1 MLRQEGGQVTVF
13 LALTFFIL
21 LGAALCVLEGMYSY
35 MESSLAEDAVK
46 GAGNY
51 VLANYDRNLFERY
64 HLFFLDPRERERMET
79 DGKEYLAKYLDK
91 KSFFRFSCR
100 RLDITDEKTAVDEDG
115 LYLKHQIREWMKYRE
130 VAKAGESLKELLE
143 SARDARTAN
152 SLAKSDMGEAESAIR
167 ESENDNGQSGQN
179 GGEPDAGGQS
189 GSAADGA
196 GGQNDGT
203 AAGQSGNENNGSASD
218 HDKEQTGGK
227 TGIQWK
233 DLKELLTNITRSG
246 ILVYVTDDVGE
257 VSTLSVDTENLPS
270 VQRVSEKEAADFFS
284 GALSFLKVDE
294 WKKLLGEIRT
304 EEGGSR
310 VLADE
315 VYLLEY
321 IEDNFASYVD
331 ENDKVERALKYETE
345 YLIAGKASDMDNLK
359 AVADRILCLRFL
371 SNYMYLSQNSQW
383 KAASGSAAAA
393 LTGILGFPQAKK
405 AVQVL
410 LTAAVSFGES
420 MLDVHALFT
429 GEEVPVMKDASTWNL
444 TLENAVSLL
453 KNRGPV
459 KKGNVNADYEDY
471 LKLFLLSRMERS
483 AALFRMMDI
492 MQLNVALEEP
502 GFLMEKALFAFRW
515 EAEFSCGGWFTV
527 FPGTGQSGTGGFTVE
542 LDRMNSY

>member
-1 MLRQEGGQVTVF
+1 M
-13 LALTFFIL
+13 
-21 LGAALCVLEGMYSY
+21 
-35 MESSLAEDAVK
+35 
-46 GAGNY
+46 
-51 VLANYDRNLFERY
+51 
-64 HLFFLDPRERERMET
+64 
-79 DGKEYLAKYLDK
+79 
-91 KSFFRFSCR
+91 
-100 RLDITDEKTAVDEDG
+100 
-115 LYLKHQIREWMKYRE
+115 
-130 VAKAGESLKELLE
+130 
-143 SARDARTAN
+143 
-152 SLAKSDMGEAESAIR
+152 
-167 ESENDNGQSGQN
+167 
-179 GGEPDAGGQS
+179 
-189 GSAADGA
+189 
-196 GGQNDGT
+196 
-203 AAGQSGNENNGSASD
+203 
-218 HDKEQTGGK
+218 
-227 TGIQWK
+227 
-233 DLKELLTNITRSG
+233 
-246 ILVYVTDDVGE
+246 YVTDDVGE

-270 VQRVSEKEAADFFS
+270 VNGYRERS
-284 GALSFLKVDE
+284 GGFLFRSAVFLKVDE

-492 MQLNVALEEP
+492 MQLNVALEKP

-515 EAEFSCGGWFTV
+515 RQNFPAAAGLLFSLVPGRAEQAGLRWNWI
-527 FPGTGQSGTGGFTVE
+527 E
-542 LDRMNSY
+542 